1 MRKPA
6 PAAIPALPVP
16 VQASDL
22 IPPSYKATG
31 RNAQAYEGEG
41 YRQERLMFDL
51 WHTAR
56 FGWCIPTLQIRH
68 AGAAIRSRNAGITQ
82 DRTYAVEVSTGRV
95 TRIGFGPH
103 VTAQVTVY
111 VTERRREAL
120 QPLLNLRTKGQAD
133 AGDIR
138 DRIST
143 RRAQTAL
150 RRTDAF
156 GGIFRGIF

>member
-82 DRTYAVEVSTGRV
+82 DRTYAERIQQAQYCAAAEARAQHREVDRV
-95 TRIGFGPH
+95 QPESHLTPAEQAANHKAQLDRLVTPERIG
-103 VTAQVTVY
+103 AKQ
-111 VTERRREAL
+111 
-120 QPLLNLRTKGQAD
+120 
-133 AGDIR
+133 
-138 DRIST
+138 
-143 RRAQTAL
+143 
-150 RRTDAF
+150 
-156 GGIFRGIF
+156 